1 VTAAQVEPHRYHKVS
16 LKDEVPAVADAIRLY
31 QQLVE
36 ADMAKA
42 AGLPGP
48 ADVDARYIVGYLDGV
63 ARTMAVTD
71 GWCQDAIDT
80 TVWRECARAN
90 NAGPGV
96 DGAYAYARGAAWR
109 DYMRKAAESLARE
122 VGA

>member
-1 VTAAQVEPHRYHKVS
+1 MTVAQVEPHRYHKVS

-48 ADVDARYIVGYLDGV
+48 ADVDARYIVGYLHGV

-80 TVWRECARAN
+80 TLWRECARAN
-90 NAGPGV
+90 NAGPGGH
-96 DGAYAYARGAAWR
+96 GAYAYARGAAWR
-109 DYMRKAAESLARE
+109 DYMRRAAESLARE